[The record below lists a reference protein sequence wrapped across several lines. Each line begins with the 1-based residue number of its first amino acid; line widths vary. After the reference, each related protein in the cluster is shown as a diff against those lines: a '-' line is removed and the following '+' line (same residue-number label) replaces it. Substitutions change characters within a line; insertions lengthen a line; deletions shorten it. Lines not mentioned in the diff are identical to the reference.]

1 MFSPRSSTDLADST
15 SFSPFIFRRMFTK
28 PYELKFFN
36 ISYYFGL
43 ITSFY
48 DSFSRSRAIAYLV
61 VISKSSNNKRGPGME
76 LCGARIVIR
85 NHELKTDFS
94 FVFSCQFENFFLAL
108 HI

>member
-1 MFSPRSSTDLADST
+1 
-15 SFSPFIFRRMFTK
+15 
-28 PYELKFFN
+28 
-36 ISYYFGL
+36 
-43 ITSFY
+43 
-48 DSFSRSRAIAYLV
+48 
-61 VISKSSNNKRGPGME
+61 ME